1 MVYWRGSG
9 PRCWLGWCRCDA
21 EGGCRG
27 KAGCLVAYLRV
38 ETDEGAR
45 QVALDRDCF
54 TVGRLPANDIMI
66 RHQQVS
72 RYHAE
77 LRASPEG
84 WWIADLE
91 STNGIQV
98 DGRRVQRHLLRSGE
112 PVQLAPGVVVAL
124 VSSDNDDDVAV
135 QPTAYVPALST
146 EREVPVASSAYGRN
160 AAVMGS
166 WLPTSGATAWRA
178 SNGRASAPRAPSEE
192 SGPVEGD
199 LFRRKRSRL
208 SGAPAAETTPGAI
221 IPNYGAHAAHL
232 HLCQTCGQQT
242 APDSVHCQTC
252 GTSIAR
258 ECRACRLSLLP
269 IQDLC
274 PRCQT
279 PNPNSVLRARRAPT
293 SA

>member
-1 MVYWRGSG
+1 
-9 PRCWLGWCRCDA
+9 
-21 EGGCRG
+21 
-27 KAGCLVAYLRV
+27 VAYLHV

-45 QVALDRDCF
+45 QVALDRDRF
-54 TVGRLPANDIMI
+54 TIGRLPANDIMI
-66 RHQQVS
+66 RHQQIS

-77 LRASPEG
+77 LRASTEG

-91 STNGIQV
+91 STNGVQV
-98 DGRRVQRHLLRSGE
+98 GGRRVQRHLLRSGE

-124 VSSDNDDDVAV
+124 VGGDHADDLAV
-135 QPTAYVPALST
+135 QPTMHVPALST
-146 EREVPVASSAYGRN
+146 EREVPAASTAYGRN
-160 AAVMGS
+160 GAVMGS
-166 WLPTSGATAWRA
+166 WLPTSGATAWRT
-178 SNGRASAPRAPSEE
+178 SNGRASAPRGPSEE

-208 SGAPAAETTPGAI
+208 SGAPTAEAAVGAI
-221 IPNYGAHAAHL
+221 NPNYGANAAHL

-242 APDSVHCQTC
+242 APDSLHCQAC

-279 PNPNSVLRARRAPT
+279 PNPNSVLRARRAPS